1 MRITTHVF
9 GQSLQDIH
17 QVALVS
23 QTKRELHRHLTNQCV
38 KWAVGWIVLFRKLQ
52 ILFDAHPILMS
63 ERSGWKRFQMLFLV
77 QLAYWLILLH
87 QEGHLSWSDIFNIHH
102 HCTPP
107 TVCWN
112 NGDICI
118 LIKLSQG
125 SSIFSCVVTG
135 VGCGLQWF
143 RFGQSFL
150 SQGCSAV
157 WFCAADQ
164 LGPNGMDSDLR
175 SWLVQN
181 QTYIH

>member
-1 MRITTHVF
+1 MNCPNEDNNARFWTIPPRHSPGCTGFADKRRASQTP
-9 GQSLQDIH
+9 GQSMCK
-17 QVALVS
+17 VS
-23 QTKRELHRHLTNQCV
+23 SLLDCPFQKVTNT
-38 KWAVGWIVLFRKLQ
+38 
-52 ILFDAHPILMS
+52 AHPILMS
-63 ERSGWKRFQMLFLV
+63 ERSGWKRFQTLFLV

-107 TVCWN
+107 IVCWN

-118 LIKLSQG
+118 LIKLLQG
-125 SSIFSCVVTG
+125 SCVVTG

-150 SQGCSAV
+150 SQGCSAE